1 MLHATLMVL
10 PHLNLSSSPSIKCLQ
25 SPHLDLLQRVTFG
38 IFCISV
44 NLAFVSNFF
53 KFFGWRLLFM
63 ILYGSKAYFIR
74 LSLFKTCKS
83 FAISPNISF
92 CLEL

>member
-10 PHLNLSSSPSIKCLQ
+10 PHLNLNSSPSIKCLH
-25 SPHLDLLQRVTFG
+25 SPHLYLLQRVTFV

-53 KFFGWRLLFM
+53 KLFGWRLL
-63 ILYGSKAYFIR
+63 LYDFIR
-74 LSLFKTCKS
+74 FQNFLHTSVS
-83 FAISPNISF
+83 F
-92 CLEL
+92 